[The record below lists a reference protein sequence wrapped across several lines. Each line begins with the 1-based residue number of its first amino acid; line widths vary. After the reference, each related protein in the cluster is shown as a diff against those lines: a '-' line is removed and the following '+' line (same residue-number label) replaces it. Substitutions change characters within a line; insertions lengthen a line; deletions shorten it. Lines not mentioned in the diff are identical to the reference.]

1 MFIRPIGYP
10 FVLVDNPQ
18 LVKEKYKELNKNG
31 EFDELIREFNKFEKS
46 RKENYQNPKKTVSAL
61 KKAGFIPIE
70 IAGNYGSGINF
81 INAVVNKHSNGSIS
95 YITNS
100 SKTYDGIATKLQ
112 EEFEKDLRAKA
123 PDINKV
129 YFISG
134 PLQKNANFMMDQLS
148 MFGGGIHCLT
158 TEEVN
163 FEVWG

>member
-1 MFIRPIGYP
+1 M
-10 FVLVDNPQ
+10 
-18 LVKEKYKELNKNG
+18 
-31 EFDELIREFNKFEKS
+31 
-46 RKENYQNPKKTVSAL
+46 
-61 KKAGFIPIE
+61 
-70 IAGNYGSGINF
+70 
-81 INAVVNKHSNGSIS
+81 
-95 YITNS
+95 
-100 SKTYDGIATKLQ
+100 Q

-163 FEVWG
+163 FEAWG